1 MELINNFKR
10 TLLEQNGSA
19 SKITIKNYIADVK
32 KFAVWFEAT
41 YKRPFPPSALPYE
54 IVESYISPLQRTSPR
69 SAKRYLSSL
78 RKFFTYLTTQGVI
91 TYNPLAAT
99 KEKSQV
105 TDLWHIREFDNFL
118 YNQKAGPVTIKNYLA
133 DVRQFV
139 KWITTVA
146 PQGKGLSSNTN
157 SIANIEPFFIE
168 EYKNRLLTDAGLSPL
183 SVNRKLSSLRKYINW
198 ADAAGFIKDS
208 AGLAENI
215 LNVKAEKENPTQEA
229 AENEAAPMTLESLNE
244 ALAPTDSSN
253 QNVAASDSTNS
264 GYSRFAPI
272 RLLQKSKKGIGFL
285 LDTLI
290 ILSVIKSIEAV
301 KFNFW
306 KATGREVFASVPT
319 VLAKITESSLEQTS
333 SAAARGISAPA
344 ASINTQAPVI
354 DRFVRMG
361 AKATVGKFRSIPK
374 SVYAPMKISSRS
386 LPLSKKMIFHLRY
399 TRPNWYKRYH
409 SYSFV
414 HYIHFGIVLIVA
426 VILGARIYQPFST
439 PYGQTAVLASN
450 VGPNRQI
457 SFQGNLQDA
466 TGTPITRESP
476 LRFAIYKSETAS
488 GSALLWQET
497 QTVNPDGAGNFSTSL
512 GKANPIK
519 QEIFTNNPNLFLGI
533 SIGNSPELTPRQ
545 ELASFAL
552 SKNAEALQ
560 GLKPITGNNAGTE
573 NVILALDSSGNLTIG
588 GTANP
593 IFQAT
598 GGEFTFSGQQL
609 SLITNPGSNTN
620 IVLNPDGTGII
631 DLQKPLQNTSEN
643 NNLSTALGA
652 VEIDDNLA
660 ILASSSAQSALI
672 INQNGT
678 GELISAST
686 GGSAKFMV
694 SNSGSVTIGED
705 LNILGNNL
713 TTATGTFSLANTNTL
728 NLNIGGAATSI
739 SIGAKTGVTT
749 INHNMD
755 VEGMLKA
762 KGGITLPQFT
772 KGTIPFVG
780 NDGQIA
786 SDSASL
792 SWDSTNKRLG
802 VGTTAPNK
810 ALDVQGGVEIN
821 LPGAGT
827 SHALCHSSQTG
838 TIDQEI
844 VDCVG
849 TAAADYMEFYSA
861 ETDLEIGDIAVPSS
875 SYIITTDNDRLVKLK
890 KSSVAYQSSVIG
902 IISDKSK
909 AGDFN
914 SIGHNIRQEDNP
926 QPIALN
932 GRVPVKI
939 SKNSLE
945 IKPGDYVVASN
956 DPGKAMK
963 ATQPGVVIGKAL
975 EGWIPG
981 SGQDK
986 VMIYVNLAWFDPRA
1000 VLMDDGRMI
1009 LAFETQ
1015 KNDEESANSNKELAE
1030 SIQNFAVT
1038 LKAGVLELR
1047 HISVQSL
1054 TVATDDIKIGTQTL
1068 RDYIAGIVNEII
1080 DQRMARL
1087 AEDWAK
1093 RAEDKAKT
1101 IVVVSPIAEV
1111 TAEASP
1117 SAKPELAVATSP
1129 TPTLVASQSATYITN
1144 IYNNISTEST
1154 SIQQAQDKQLT
1165 VNNDPEASVSAQAS
1179 NSAELSPSPTASPSA
1194 TPTPNEELNIKNQEL
1209 SQNTATSS
1217 AQEILN
1223 TNSLPLN
1230 TKAVNVATFS
1240 AELYYVPNLKA
1251 DFATFQ
1257 QGLITLGPTSL
1268 AETSISTQLSI
1279 GTNLKINE
1287 NSINTIGSD
1296 LNIQPLRQ
1304 GNLAIMGGLVTI
1316 DTEGNLTVEGNAAFA
1331 KDVTVKGTL
1340 AAGIISPLAPSES
1353 VKISGDI
1360 QSSGSAKFK
1369 ELNTES
1375 FKIIRNAQA
1384 DTSFTETVAS
1394 ASAGTAV
1401 ITTNE
1406 VERTIITP
1414 YVSEE
1419 SLIYITPVSPT
1430 QGVTPYIARQVAH
1443 DQKSGIKGSF
1453 TIQIPNT
1460 VSSDIKLNW
1469 WIVN

>member
-54 IVESYISPLQRTSPR
+54 IVESYILPLQRTSPR

-78 RKFFTYLTTQGVI
+78 RKFFTYLAAQGVI

-99 KEKSQV
+99 KEKSQE

-133 DVRQFV
+133 DVKQFV
-139 KWITTVA
+139 KWVTTVA
-146 PQGKGLSSNTN
+146 PQGKGLSSSTY
-157 SIANIEPFFIE
+157 SIANIEPFLIE

-208 AGLAENI
+208 AGLTENI
-215 LNVKAEKENPTQEA
+215 LNVKAEKENPAQEA
-229 AENEAAPMTLESLNE
+229 AESEAAPMTLESLNE

-253 QNVAASDSTNS
+253 QDVAASDSTNS

-306 KATGREVFASVPT
+306 KATDREVFASVPT
-319 VLAKITESSLEQTS
+319 VLAQITKSSLEQAS

-344 ASINTQAPVI
+344 ASINTQVPVI

-374 SVYAPMKISSRS
+374 SVYAPMKISTRS

-414 HYIHFGIVLIVA
+414 HYIHIGIVLIVA
-426 VILGARIYQPFST
+426 VILGSRIYQPFST

-450 VGPNRQI
+450 VGPTRQI
-457 SFQGNLQDA
+457 SFQGNLLDA
-466 TGTPITRESP
+466 SGTPITRESP

-512 GKANPIK
+512 GKASPIK

-588 GTANP
+588 GNANP

-598 GGEFTFSGQQL
+598 GGEFTLSGQQL

-686 GGSAKFMV
+686 GGSAKFTV

-705 LNILGNNL
+705 LSILGNNL
-713 TTATGTFSLANTNTL
+713 TTVTGTFSLANTNTL

-739 SIGAKTGVTT
+739 SIGAKTGTTT

-780 NDGQIA
+780 TDGQIA
-786 SDSASL
+786 SDSASFF
-792 SWDSTNKRLG
+792 WDSTNKRLG

-827 SHALCHSSQTG
+827 SHALCHSSQAG

-849 TAAADYMEFYSA
+849 TAAADYMEFYSV

-875 SYIITTDNDRLVKLK
+875 SYIVTTDNDRLVKLK
-890 KSSVAYQSSVIG
+890 KSSIAYQSSVIG

-939 SKNSLE
+939 SKDSLE

-1000 VLMDDGRMI
+1000 VLMDDGRMN

-1015 KNDEESANSNKELAE
+1015 NSDEESANSNKELAE

-1080 DQRMARL
+1080 DQRMA
-1087 AEDWAK
+1087 
-1093 RAEDKAKT
+1093 EDKAKT

-1117 SAKPELAVATSP
+1117 SAKPELTLATSP
-1129 TPTLVASQSATYITN
+1129 TPTPVASHSATYITN
-1144 IYNNISTEST
+1144 IYNTIATESAQT
-1154 SIQQAQDKQLT
+1154 ASNSASVTPTPEPSPSPSTIAEPTPVATASATPTPTEELNLSIRQAQDKQ
-1165 VNNDPEASVSAQAS
+1165 
-1179 NSAELSPSPTASPSA
+1179 
-1194 TPTPNEELNIKNQEL
+1194 NQEL
-1209 SQNTATSS
+1209 SGNTATGS
-1217 AQEILN
+1217 AEAILN
-1223 TNSLPLN
+1223 TKSLPAGRQGLILN
-1230 TKAVNVATFS
+1230 TKPVDVATFS
-1240 AELYYVPNLKA
+1240 AELSYVPNLKA

-1279 GTNLKINE
+1279 GTNLKISE

-1316 DTEGNLTVEGNAAFA
+1316 DTEGNLIIEGNATFA

-1353 VKISGDI
+1353 VKISGDL

-1369 ELNTES
+1369 ELNAES
-1375 FKIIRNAQA
+1375 FKIIRSAQA

-1406 VERTIITP
+1406 TERTIITP

-1443 DQKSGIKGSF
+1443 DQKSDSKGSF
-1453 TIQIPNT
+1453 TIQIANT